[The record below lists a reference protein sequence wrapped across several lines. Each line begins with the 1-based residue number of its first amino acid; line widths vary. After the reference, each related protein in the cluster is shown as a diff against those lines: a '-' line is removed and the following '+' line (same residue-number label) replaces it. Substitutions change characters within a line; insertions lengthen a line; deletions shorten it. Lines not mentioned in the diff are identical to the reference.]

1 MAAVARET
9 RSHPYRRF
17 RQINSREVD
26 VLLDTG
32 SHYNL
37 VKASVAISCGLSV
50 KPMEKSLYG
59 LGSTTVLSVR
69 AVGMAY
75 AKIAVDDVCPGQVL
89 LLVMPDTVQQL
100 DVIIGR
106 EWPDMP
112 SVEYRKVDGQL
123 HLYRA
128 EPCSGQIEPTVTT
141 VGCDADYIHT
151 VEVREIPVRLPLVES
166 DFGYVKSDVTAVERE
181 GLLELVNEYRDCFA
195 KDLGE
200 LAVRL

>member
-1 MAAVARET
+1 
-9 RSHPYRRF
+9 
-17 RQINSREVD
+17 
-26 VLLDTG
+26 
-32 SHYNL
+32 
-37 VKASVAISCGLSV
+37 
-50 KPMEKSLYG
+50 MEKSLYG

-195 KDLGE
+195 KDLDTTVRRSVREDRFHHPRYDWRIYSYAFG
-200 LAVRL
+200 LSGAVAEFTQLMQ

>member
-1 MAAVARET
+1 
-9 RSHPYRRF
+9 
-17 RQINSREVD
+17 
-26 VLLDTG
+26 
-32 SHYNL
+32 
-37 VKASVAISCGLSV
+37 
-50 KPMEKSLYG
+50 MEKSLYG

-151 VEVREIPVRLPLVES
+151 VEVREIPVRLPLLES

-195 KDLGE
+195 KDLGLN
-200 LAVRL
+200 LASASCFYEPALARRSGSLVRKIRLKARLPSPLRAA